1 MLYLMAAGETV
12 KSAAARMGCSPHTVN
27 FHARCAFKKLHAG
40 NITAA
45 VATLLRSIG
54 IVTSIGSWWLQEAA
68 QRTLKS

>member
-45 VATLLRSIG
+45 VATLLRSI
-54 IVTSIGSWWLQEAA
+54 A
-68 QRTLKS
+68 KSP